1 MGAHC
6 ADHPS
11 PEASPP
17 PSRAAA
23 YLSSVALAKE
33 DASPLTFLFSQVP
46 QPFPFC
52 RVLYQIRTPARASAL
67 RTTFGRGICANCR
80 GLSTFQPFNF
90 STGAA
95 QLFNFSTGSAFQ
107 AYTVKHIQKGPALLS
122 HANTAVKGDGF
133 VIFAKFTPLTS
144 KLPRNLPRLFPLI
157 IISGLA
163 CEGDQELDQ
172 RVGRRDIAVDCA
184 SDIGVVDG

>member
-1 MGAHC
+1 MG
-6 ADHPS
+6 P
-11 PEASPP
+11 
-17 PSRAAA
+17 
-23 YLSSVALAKE
+23 
-33 DASPLTFLFSQVP
+33 T
-46 QPFPFC
+46 
-52 RVLYQIRTPARASAL
+52 
-67 RTTFGRGICANCR
+67 
-80 GLSTFQPFNF
+80 
-90 STGAA
+90 
-95 QLFNFSTGSAFQ
+95 
-107 AYTVKHIQKGPALLS
+107 LLH

-144 KLPRNLPRLFPLI
+144 KLPRNLPRKVPRLFPLI